1 MAVFRLEEDWSP
13 FNGGTEFIE
22 EGSGIYALRTN
33 PNVRAKIPADLLT
46 MVSSGDYWRPING
59 RKFYYID
66 EYGDVSCDIFDLTVD
81 ELDGVKLSLGNC
93 FNTEENAQAVVDWF
107 KARHNLIESGAMFI
121 NALDVDSDET
131 KCFEAYLD
139 GEGML
144 LVSEYYLRKSA
155 VVGRSLCFFNVELAR
170 QSIKE
175 HRDDWLTYLGVKEK
189 SDGNS

>member
-1 MAVFRLEEDWSP
+1 MD
-13 FNGGTEFIE
+13 G
-22 EGSGIYALRTN
+22 
-33 PNVRAKIPADLLT
+33 K
-46 MVSSGDYWRPING
+46 
-59 RKFYYID
+59 KFYFMD
-66 EYGDVSCDIFDLTVD
+66 EDGDIVDDIFDSTAG
-81 ELDGVKLSLGNC
+81 ELDRDKLALGNC
-93 FNTEENAQAVVDWF
+93 FRTLEDAQDMVAWF

-121 NALDVDSDET
+121 NALDVDSDEV

-144 LVSEYYLRKSA
+144 QVSECYLRKSV

-189 SDGNS
+189 SNED